1 MTILSDGSFTC
12 LFAQHLAKQET
23 QAAAA
28 WWVRQVYFR
37 IRNNIKDFDFSF
49 SFCVCFG
56 LATELSPRKHL
67 AVFIYISSFF
77 DQPEEERLQ
86 PHGWPFS
93 FLIAAN
99 LAYLAATGCLQRSP
113 ARRCIYIYTLYVRVV
128 LSSLFVTTSPSSF
141 SGFGFQDESR
151 RACCSHFFFF

>member
-1 MTILSDGSFTC
+1 MTILLDGSFTC

-49 SFCVCFG
+49 SFCVFWLGDWTFTWKAPGCFYIYIFLLWSAGRRKAAAARLTFFFSNCCQFG
-56 LATELSPRKHL
+56 LFSRHGVFAEIPSPQM
-67 AVFIYISSFF
+67 Y
-77 DQPEEERLQ
+77 
-86 PHGWPFS
+86 
-93 FLIAAN
+93 
-99 LAYLAATGCLQRSP
+99 
-113 ARRCIYIYTLYVRVV
+113 IYIYTLYVRVV
-128 LSSLFVTTSPSSF
+128 LSSLFVTTSSSSF